1 MRTKRVCDHMK
12 AGAMH
17 LHNLNVR
24 VLVEGPEEA
33 DTWVCDKCNS
43 HASSSEIFTTMDDL
57 GLIRR

>member
-1 MRTKRVCDHMK
+1 MK

-43 HASSSEIFTTMDDL
+43 HASSSEILTTMDDL